1 MPGGHEN
8 VGIWILVAA
17 VLIVLIYYYLSRR
30 KQGGRK
36 SGSLRTE
43 LRQLLNLPPA
53 EAEKTIERHLKS
65 LQERFPGR
73 SEEWYLEKIIYDL
86 ERDR

>member
-1 MPGGHEN
+1 M
-8 VGIWILVAA
+8 GIWIVIAMA
-17 VLIVLIYYYLSRR
+17 VIVLLYYYISRR
-30 KQGGRK
+30 KLSGRK
-36 SGSLRTE
+36 SDSLRKE
-43 LRQLLNLPPA
+43 LRQQLNLPPA
-53 EAEKTIERHLKS
+53 EAEKTIERHQKS